1 MERLK
6 LRTARKRQAKKAYT
20 KIVVYY

>member
-1 MERLK
+1 MEKLK
-6 LRTARKRQAKKAYT
+6 LRKARKRQAKKAYT

>member
-1 MERLK
+1 MEKVK

>member
-6 LRTARKRQAKKAYT
+6 LRTAGKRQAKKAYT